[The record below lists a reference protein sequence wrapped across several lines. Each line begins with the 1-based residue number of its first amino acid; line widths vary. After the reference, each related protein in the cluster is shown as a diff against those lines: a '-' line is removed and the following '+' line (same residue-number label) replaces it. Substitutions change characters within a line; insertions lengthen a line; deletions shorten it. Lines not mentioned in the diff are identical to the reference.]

1 MSKHYRQD
9 AYGETMII
17 EIAPGTNWIAIYC
30 DHARISPDSLSEIHI
45 DLDPESIVVSAPGIP
60 YRPVICLTAWDAADM
75 AVEFMA
81 SMLCVA
87 VGCLDGIA
95 DEIRRA
101 LLSQICDGDQFPL
114 LVPENTPAMHAA

>member
-9 AYGETMII
+9 AYGASIVI
-17 EIAPGTNWIAIYC
+17 ELDPGTNWLNVITE
-30 DHARISPDSLSEIHI
+30 HAKISPDSLSEIH
-45 DLDPESIVVSAPGIP
+45 LDIEPDGILVSAPSLP
-60 YRPVICLTAWDAADM
+60 YKPEHCTTAFDAADM

-101 LLSQICDGDQFPL
+101 LLSQICDTDQFPL
-114 LVPENTPAMHAA
+114 LMPENTPAMHAA